1 MTLYLRTVDANRR
14 AHGGFQWPSE
24 IGARV
29 EAPNWHPTSE
39 CGNGLHG
46 LPWGEGDASLLNNE
60 ADAIWQVV
68 EYDGPDAIDLGGKSK
83 FPWCV
88 LRYDGDRDGAIGYL
102 IRSGAAGKAVVFA
115 NVVAG
120 HRGIATAGDHGTA
133 TAGDYGTA
141 TAGDYGIA
149 TAGGGGTATAGD
161 YGTATAGD
169 SAIATAGDHG
179 TATAGYRGTA
189 TAGDYGE
196 IRLRWHDGIR
206 YRTTVLYVGEAGI
219 EPNTLYR
226 LDTKGRPVEVTK

>member
-88 LRYDGDRDGAIGYL
+88 LRYDGDRDGAIDYL
-102 IRSGAAGKAVVFA
+102 LRSGAAGKAVVFA

-120 HRGIATAGDHGTA
+120 HRGIATAGDYGTA
-133 TAGDYGTA
+133 AAGDYGTA
-141 TAGDYGIA
+141 A
-149 TAGGGGTATAGD
+149 
-161 YGTATAGD
+161 
-169 SAIATAGDHG
+169 
-179 TATAGYRGTA
+179 AGYRGTA
-189 TAGDYGE
+189 TAGNYGE

>member
-46 LPWGEGDASLLNNE
+46 LPWGEGDASLLNNA

-88 LRYDGDRDGAIGYL
+88 LRYDGDRDGAIDYL
-102 IRSGAAGKAVVFA
+102 LRSGAAGKAVVFA

-120 HRGIATAGDHGTA
+120 HRGIATAGDYGTAAAGNYGTATAGYRGTA

-141 TAGDYGIA
+141 TAGDHGTA
-149 TAGGGGTATAGD
+149 TAGGGGTAA
-161 YGTATAGD
+161 
-169 SAIATAGDHG
+169 
-179 TATAGYRGTA
+179 AGYRGTA